1 MQAPENSRLFGVVRP
16 LVCESPTSWAQRVCQ
31 QYDLTYTKF
40 FACFGIKHSRDI
52 DLALTASDYRRIA
65 TTCGLLESDFF
76 AMQTCFGQCRE
87 NRWMRDLVGRR
98 TLDIP
103 MYRYCPECWKGD
115 AVPYLRLEW
124 RFLLWR
130 TCPAHR
136 IALRVTCPSC
146 NSPLQMQ
153 RAVLGGTVIPPPVAS
168 LAICLMCGADM
179 RLGDVKAGHEDESA
193 LNSAIALQRAHFS
206 ALLQGYFMIRSCGLT
221 RFPTRRLARWIE
233 AGALTV

>member
-1 MQAPENSRLFGVVRP
+1 MQSPENTRLFGVTKP
-16 LVCESPTSWAQRVCQ
+16 LLCESPTSWAQRLCQ
-31 QYDLTYTKF
+31 QYDLTYKKL
-40 FACFGIKHSRDI
+40 FACFEVKSSRDI
-52 DLALTASDYRRIA
+52 DLAFTASDYRRIA
-65 TTCGLLESDFF
+65 VTCGLLESDFF
-76 AMQTCFGQCRE
+76 AMQACFGSFSE
-87 NRWMRDLVGRR
+87 NRWMRNLVGFRAR
-98 TLDIP
+98 DIP
-103 MYRYCPECWKGD
+103 LYRYCPECWKGD

-146 NSPLQMQ
+146 HSPLQMQ
-153 RAVLGGTVIPPPVAS
+153 RAVLGGTVIPPPVSS

-179 RLGDVKAGHEDESA
+179 RFGDVEATHKDEDC

-221 RFPTRRLARWIE
+221 RFPTRRLGRWLE